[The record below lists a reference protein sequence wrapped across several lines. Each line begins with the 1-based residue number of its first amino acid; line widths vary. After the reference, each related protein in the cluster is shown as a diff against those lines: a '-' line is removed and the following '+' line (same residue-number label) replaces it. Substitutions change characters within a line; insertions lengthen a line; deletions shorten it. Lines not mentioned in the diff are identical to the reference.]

1 MNCVNQ
7 SLYVNQ
13 HFMSVSA
20 KLQVLIGNKP
30 QKEDILTC

>member
-7 SLYVNQ
+7 SMDVNQ

-20 KLQVLIGNKP
+20 KLQVLIGNKS
-30 QKEDILTC
+30 QKKTY